1 VIFHSLPSIGTMT
14 FDVNNFLSAHPALV
28 NELAGHALAHT
39 FYSYIR
45 RNRGGLSRRQIRKE
59 MNRKHRWFVD
69 NILMYNKRLH
79 DKNRAVA
86 VEDARS
92 RIIARRKKLE
102 KEALMLQRSTLQKD
116 QDDSI
121 KWRNAVSLREKGSEM
136 RGRIDARRL
145 RARSR
150 WLSVTKSGT
159 AG

>member
-1 VIFHSLPSIGTMT
+1 MPSIGTMT
-14 FDVNNFLSAHPALV
+14 FDVNNFLSAHPALA
-28 NELAGHALAHT
+28 NEVAGHALAHA

-45 RNRGGLSRRQIRKE
+45 RGNRGGLSRRQIRKE
-59 MNRKHRWFVD
+59 LNRKHRRFVD

-79 DKNRAVA
+79 DKNRAIA

-102 KEALMLQRSTLQKD
+102 KEALLLQRSTLQKD
-116 QDDSI
+116 QNDSV
-121 KWRNAVSLREKGSEM
+121 KWRNAVSLREKGSEL

-150 WLSVTKSGT
+150 WLTITKSET
-159 AG
+159 VS